1 MNQLINLSNDTSL
14 INLLISPSSNISSIN
29 LLINSSNN
37 ISSINLT
44 LNTLKPKS
52 NYKLKICNECGQKRK
67 FSNEIQH
74 ICDLCS
80 RVKLGS
86 LSGNKVVDDFIR
98 YTKTDRKDATWID
111 GPITWDCKKRHSKEL
126 NELKMYYSFRLKTTT
141 SKVNKYYGIT
151 QHPVTL
157 NFMIITNYYES
168 GDLSHFIIN
177 DFFNI
182 TWVDK
187 LIKLYFMISGLERI
201 HDANIIHKDYHSGNI
216 FIDGLLGVTGDLGL
230 SKSSLVDDEDNE
242 IYGIIPYVAPE
253 VLQGHKY
260 TKASDIYSFG
270 MIMWELMTGR
280 RPFWDKSHD
289 MDLIIKKCDGLRP
302 PIKKISKIWSIK
314 STTTVETKIIKSPD
328 IDPIIANSPGAIY
341 KSRPLST
348 MTKFVESTRRL
359 KSQSISLKLELELD
373 IDNNIQ
379 SSDNNYL
386 TEEINFDIVIPS

>member
-86 LSGNKVVDDFIR
+86 LSGNKVVDDFI
-98 YTKTDRKDATWID
+98 
-111 GPITWDCKKRHSKEL
+111 
-126 NELKMYYSFRLKTTT
+126 RLKTTT

-302 PIKKISKIWSIK
+302 PIVTNAPKGYIK
-314 STTTVETKIIKSPD
+314 LMKML
-328 IDPIIANSPGAIY
+328 A
-341 KSRPLST
+341 
-348 MTKFVESTRRL
+348 F
-359 KSQSISLKLELELD
+359 
-373 IDNNIQ
+373 
-379 SSDNNYL
+379 
-386 TEEINFDIVIPS
+386 